1 MKGFF
6 EEYGFIILTC
16 VVVISLIAI
25 VAILGGA
32 DGAISTA
39 LTDIVQTWK
48 NNITSQIGG

>member
-25 VAILGGA
+25 VAIFGA
-32 DGAISTA
+32 DNGPIAKA
-39 LTDIVQTWK
+39 LTEIVEAWK
-48 NNITSQIGG
+48 TKITTSIQ